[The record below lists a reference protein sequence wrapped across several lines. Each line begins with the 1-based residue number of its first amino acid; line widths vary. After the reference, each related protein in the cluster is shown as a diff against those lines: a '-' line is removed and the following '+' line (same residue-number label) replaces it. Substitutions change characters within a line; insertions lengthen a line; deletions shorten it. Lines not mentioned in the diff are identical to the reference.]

1 MSEQG
6 APKEETLH
14 IEQQEENLSLR
25 KAFFNELKHKSE
37 NEIAEALI
45 RSDSTWFVR
54 WNLHL
59 FHKLSGLVAESIIK
73 EGYGREVLYNLE
85 NFKMDENE
93 IAKIFVDN
101 NQYIQT
107 FIANL
112 YCFKNLRFETIKSL
126 VDSYARELA
135 QNVEHLSAQD
145 HNLLAHAL
153 IESKHSLC
161 IVDYLEKFVGLDNE
175 VAKHLLTKGMH
186 EHIIDYL
193 DSFLTLDDDVLE
205 KACLGT
211 SFNDPKYRRNIKN
224 RFGLSNMFCLVKDL
238 KGRPF
243 SVQFLHEDDREMVNQ
258 VLNEALKDQNWF
270 EAFTLLEIA
279 DYHRL
284 DLGLS
289 DEEKQIIREKGE
301 KEEQTRKN
309 KEPKREVYE
318 QVSLSK
324 ELVTFYS
331 LSFIEGD
338 LNRFKQSLKT
348 AHEKDQAVSVQ
359 EKDVQK
365 QIFGQELSFKDKVEM
380 RDIEAIIQM
389 RVKKIYEWM
398 RIYLVKA
405 VTSELGHQDQVISQT
420 KLVIPKNYIDTEDF
434 VSKGTEEEIR
444 IYLHSAQT
452 IFSMD
457 GWTASFG
464 GDAWANIA
472 SHAER
477 LWKPINTSDMIYEI
491 DRVLDLEH
499 NSGMVFDKDEKVKV
513 NKDREKKLL
522 DLKFKAV
529 DFDDLIKKFQTEV
542 NDPALYQQI
551 TILHDR
557 VQCLKQSPTNILL
570 GGD

>member
-279 DYHRL
+279 DYHHL

-301 KEEQTRKN
+301 KEEQTRIN
-309 KEPKREVYE
+309 KEPRREVYE

-324 ELVTFYS
+324 ELVTFYG

-380 RDIEAIIQM
+380 RDIEALIQM

-405 VTSELGHQDQVISQT
+405 VTSELGHQDMVINQS
-420 KLVIPKNYIDTEDF
+420 KLVIPKNYIDLDDF
-434 VSKGTEEEIR
+434 ISKGTEEEIR
-444 IYLHSAQT
+444 TYLYSAQT
-452 IFSMD
+452 IFSME
-457 GWTASFG
+457 GWLQFYG
-464 GDAWANIA
+464 GTAWANIA

-477 LWKPINTSDMIYEI
+477 LWKSINTSDMIYEI
-491 DRVLDLEH
+491 DRVFDLEH
-499 NSGMVFDKDEKVKV
+499 NTGMVFDKDEKVKV
-513 NKDREKKLL
+513 DEDREKKLL
-522 DLKFKAV
+522 DQKFEAV
-529 DFDDLIKKFQTEV
+529 DFDDLIQKFQTEV
-542 NDPALYQQI
+542 SDPALYQRM

-557 VQCLKQSPTNILL
+557 VQRLKQSPTNILL